1 VTRGSV
7 VDVYEDG
14 LRAAVRGRAAGWRV
28 RYADGTSRPL
38 ALADWT
44 ADRRPGDGTLL
55 ARCAGP
61 TVDVGCGPGR
71 LTAALASAGV
81 PALGVDIAP
90 HAVALTRARGGNAL
104 HRDVFGPLPGAGR
117 WSHALLADGNIGI
130 GGDPAALLRRCAALV
145 RPHGTVLC
153 ETDGPGTPLRRVRIR
168 IEPPRGARSG
178 WFRWA
183 HLGPEA
189 LAAVAAPVGLRPTA
203 WWWSAGRWFTELTRD

>member
-1 VTRGSV
+1 VTGLSV

-14 LRAAVRGRAAGWRV
+14 LRAAVRGAAAGWLV
-28 RYADGTSRPL
+28 RYADGSCRPL
-38 ALADWT
+38 ALAEWT

-55 ARCAGP
+55 ARCGGP

-71 LTAALASAGV
+71 LTAALAAAGV

-90 HAVALTRARGGNAL
+90 QAVALTRARGGTAL
-104 HRDVFGPLPGAGR
+104 RRDVFGPVPGTGR
-117 WSHALLADGNIGI
+117 WAHVLLADGNIGI

-153 ETDGPGTPLRRVRIR
+153 ETDEPGIPMRRVRIR

-189 LAAVAAPVGLRPTA
+189 LAAVAAASGLRVA
-203 WWWSAGRWFTELTRD
+203 SRWRSAGRWFTELTRC